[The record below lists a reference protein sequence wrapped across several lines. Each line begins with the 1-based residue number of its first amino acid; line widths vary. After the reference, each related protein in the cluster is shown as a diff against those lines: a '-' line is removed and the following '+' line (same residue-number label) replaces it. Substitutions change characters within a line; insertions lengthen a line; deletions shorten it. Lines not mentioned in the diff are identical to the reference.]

1 MAERLNI
8 GGQAVIE
15 GVMMRS
21 QNWIATAVRKPSGEI
36 VYRKTKISDKISK
49 MGKIPFIRGTI
60 SLFEALVVG
69 IKELTFSANEADDT
83 EEELSQTQAVLT
95 TIASLALG
103 IGLFIVVPSMIS
115 GLIFKTNKLGSNL
128 SEAALRLS
136 FFVFYIWVIAF
147 SKDVKR
153 VYEYHGA
160 EHKSI
165 AAYEHFSDL
174 KPEEAQ
180 KYTTLHPRCGTSFL
194 LTVMLIAILVFSSVD
209 VFIPTPNSQV
219 YRILQRSG
227 LRILLMPII
236 AGISYEL
243 QRYSSKHLNNKFV
256 KLLISP
262 GLALQKITTREP
274 DLKQLEVAIVAIKVA
289 LNEEVLN
296 AREI

>member
-194 LTVMLIAILVFSSVD
+194 LTVMLIAILGFSSVD